1 MHSEVAW
8 EHLYVSVAL
17 MWIEASGVRISE
29 GLCVG
34 LLARCAEVKF
44 LRFAEEVYVY
54 GNMNAKACDLYDKII
69 EVQYPPQGF
78 LPQGRRPGGAG
89 RRPHHGPPGPLG
101 LGRLFGRNLAQCL
114 LRDVRPAAAAQA
126 PPGYLYLLQ
135 DREDETVCPHL
146 WLIDQGRQHLA
157 SSAQLH
163 FLFRATRPA
172 PVLGVLARGGA
183 MSSMSSVPT
192 VDRPTARPRS
202 PNAWPPLW
210 SSPEASL
217 RARRRA
223 HALGGCGAVGARAAA
238 SSADPR

>member
-126 PPGYLYLLQ
+126 PPGSAEGAA
-135 DREDETVCPHL
+135 DRMLVAPDVKRHAEQENEVSLPP
-146 WLIDQGRQHLA
+146 
-157 SSAQLH
+157 
-163 FLFRATRPA
+163 TRP
-172 PVLGVLARGGA
+172 
-183 MSSMSSVPT
+183 
-192 VDRPTARPRS
+192 
-202 PNAWPPLW
+202 
-210 SSPEASL
+210 
-217 RARRRA
+217 RR
-223 HALGGCGAVGARAAA
+223 
-238 SSADPR
+238 